1 MSPDLTSHHGH
12 ACPLAIAE
20 AALVRRVGRPRSLSP
35 ERQGATLPTCVASE
49 VLTPRHDVAI
59 GDALRA
65 GVANLVQAQLVAFPG
80 NLFWD
85 IDCLVASVLREAEQ
99 SEEDTASF
107 LTQAFAQMSALQHLF
122 GQATLIRFRYIHDFI
137 YGYDWARWV
146 QEGPEE
152 RRGVGPY
159 DRVFVERM
167 HRRGHELLALIAE
180 NDGKYPKISDVEDR
194 NPFGFSREPEEEM
207 QLHRLLARDG
217 SVPVRAW
224 LTSPA
229 SLPDM
234 DHSLRR
240 QQLARRLGF
249 SRP

>member
-85 IDCLVASVLREAEQ
+85 IDCLVASVLRGEYHSVLGDREKAAG
-99 SEEDTASF
+99 T
-107 LTQAFAQMSALQHLF
+107 
-122 GQATLIRFRYIHDFI
+122 FREFVVMDQDQVY
-137 YGYDWARWV
+137 
-146 QEGPEE
+146 PEILVRYT
-152 RRGVGPY
+152 RR
-159 DRVFVERM
+159 
-167 HRRGHELLALIAE
+167 A
-180 NDGKYPKISDVEDR
+180 
-194 NPFGFSREPEEEM
+194 
-207 QLHRLLARDG
+207 
-217 SVPVRAW
+217 
-224 LTSPA
+224 
-229 SLPDM
+229 
-234 DHSLRR
+234 
-240 QQLARRLGF
+240 
-249 SRP
+249 